1 MWPLSLKAGERGDAL
16 QGTLSTPLTQH
27 IAKLRQNSA
36 CAIKIWIIL
45 FNNKKAHKTTCPFV
59 FAATAAPSAGCST
72 AASSFPAVLE
82 ICAPMLLFQQR
93 DPTDEMNEQRPQAS
107 SPEKSSQKPTPP
119 SATEESARNHDD
131 HKGTCERL
139 HKEKVAKVRKTR
151 ILSIFFP
158 ERSSLMEK
166 LAPPQM
172 RCGVQRPSPLMNG
185 QWGYDDKAIR
195 SPPIKSPKSQ
205 RVGRS
210 WSGWR
215 GGGGARTIG
224 ETQQHGLQLVF
235 SFLFFSQKLD
245 VPCFALYW
253 AQGLD

>member
-1 MWPLSLKAGERGDAL
+1 
-16 QGTLSTPLTQH
+16 
-27 IAKLRQNSA
+27 
-36 CAIKIWIIL
+36 
-45 FNNKKAHKTTCPFV
+45 
-59 FAATAAPSAGCST
+59 
-72 AASSFPAVLE
+72 
-82 ICAPMLLFQQR
+82 
-93 DPTDEMNEQRPQAS
+93 
-107 SPEKSSQKPTPP
+107 
-119 SATEESARNHDD
+119 
-131 HKGTCERL
+131 
-139 HKEKVAKVRKTR
+139 
-151 ILSIFFP
+151 
-158 ERSSLMEK
+158 MEK

-245 VPCFALYW
+245 VPCFALY
-253 AQGLD
+253 

>member
-45 FNNKKAHKTTCPFV
+45 FNNKKPHKTTCPFV

-107 SPEKSSQKPTPP
+107 SPEKSSQTPTPP
-119 SATEESARNHDD
+119 SATETEESAQNHDD

-151 ILSIFFP
+151 ILSIFFH

-172 RCGVQRPSPLMNG
+172 RCGIQRPSPLMNG

-210 WSGWR
+210 WSGWE
-215 GGGGARTIG
+215 GGARTIG

-245 VPCFALYW
+245 VLCFGLYW
-253 AQGLD
+253 A

>member
-158 ERSSLMEK
+158 RTEFLNGEIGPAANEMRSTT
-166 LAPPQM
+166 
-172 RCGVQRPSPLMNG
+172 
-185 QWGYDDKAIR
+185 
-195 SPPIKSPKSQ
+195 PKSADEWAMGLWRQ
-205 RVGRS
+205 SNPVS
-210 WSGWR
+210 TNQKSEIPKSGEVMEWLA

-245 VPCFALYW
+245 VPCFGLYW

>member
-1 MWPLSLKAGERGDAL
+1 MRYREHWAHHWRN
-16 QGTLSTPLTQH
+16 TLLNWGKIPRAQLRSESFFSTT
-27 IAKLRQNSA
+27 
-36 CAIKIWIIL
+36 
-45 FNNKKAHKTTCPFV
+45 KKAHKTTCPFV

-158 ERSSLMEK
+158 RTEFLNGEIGPAANEMRSTT
-166 LAPPQM
+166 
-172 RCGVQRPSPLMNG
+172 
-185 QWGYDDKAIR
+185 
-195 SPPIKSPKSQ
+195 PKSADEWAMGLWRQ
-205 RVGRS
+205 SHPVSTNQKSEIPKSGEVMEWLAGR
-210 WSGWR
+210 R
-215 GGGGARTIG
+215 GGTDNRRDT
-224 ETQQHGLQLVF
+224 TTWLTTCFFF

-245 VPCFALYW
+245 VPCFGLYW
-253 AQGLD
+253 A